1 MYLIILAFAIAIVF
15 ALLLLVFKKTG
26 RKRPANFAD
35 SNHTPYPFRLI
46 AIGMVLAFLPTAFG
60 LIVGIFK
67 PILIHIVW
75 YQYLLGIVCQAFGS
89 FLMALGFLYMYRWS
103 NSHPRVPKSGFVLGV
118 IGSCMGLMVNSLIVL
133 MEIMGGAFVSFY
145 MAIFTIATII
155 MAVACFRL
163 SSCYT
168 RFRGLGAVFVILTL
182 AVLLIDYGPLSYYN
196 SDSYYE
202 VYQFFWIIIDFYDS
216 HGIFAL
222 GVALVLLAV
231 TVFGLRL
238 AWAKPKA
245 GNAAAPK
252 ENMDYRPAESSQA
265 PATAT
270 STAAD
275 GDILEKLKGYDDVR
289 LRKIV
294 DNPKFHSAAV
304 VDKARELLARREAW
318 EQIKDLPDE
327 ELLEMTMADKGL
339 YEPNIVEAAS
349 MELYQRDSRLL
360 REQFMA
366 LTPDTLSAIASGTA
380 PAPEGIRLAAQ
391 KYLSKSTRP

>member
-60 LIVGIFK
+60 LIAGIFK

-168 RFRGLGAVFVILTL
+168 RFRGLGVVFVLLTL
-182 AVLLIDYGPLSYYN
+182 TVLLIDYGPLSYYN

-216 HGIFAL
+216 HGTFAL
-222 GVALVLLAV
+222 VVALVLLAV

-275 GDILEKLKGYDDVR
+275 GDILEKLKGYDDAR

>member
-339 YEPNIVEAAS
+339 YELNIVEAAS
-349 MELYQRDSRLL
+349 MELYQRDSQLL
-360 REQFMA
+360 RGQFMA

>member
-26 RKRPANFAD
+26 RKIPANFAD

-60 LIVGIFK
+60 LIAGIFK

-75 YQYLLGIVCQAFGS
+75 YQYLHGIVCQAFGS

-168 RFRGLGAVFVILTL
+168 RFRGLGAVFVLLTL
-182 AVLLIDYGPLSYYN
+182 TVLLIDYGPLSYYN

-202 VYQFFWIIIDFYDS
+202 VYQFFWLIIDLYDS
-216 HGIFAL
+216 HGTFAL

-245 GNAAAPK
+245 GNAAAPE

-349 MELYQRDSRLL
+349 MELYQRDSWLL

-366 LTPDTLSAIASGTA
+366 LTPDTLSAIASGSA

-391 KYLSKSTRP
+391 KYLSKSGRP

>member
-275 GDILEKLKGYDDVR
+275 GDILEKLKGYDDAR

-294 DNPKFHSAAV
+294 DNPKFHSVAV
-304 VDKARELLARREAW
+304 VDKARELLSRREAW

>member
-294 DNPKFHSAAV
+294 DNPKFHSVAV

>member
-318 EQIKDLPDE
+318 EQIKDLSDE